1 MKEIFDLNVKDDM
14 EIDEGSTNKSS
25 TLDALLGSNGQTIL
39 EEYQQKVEEMRKELN
54 ERNKQFKSLQKD
66 YEMLLESSQ

>member
-39 EEYQQKVEEMRKELN
+39 EEYQ
-54 ERNKQFKSLQKD
+54 
-66 YEMLLESSQ
+66 